1 MQFSHIIAAAAA
13 MAVSASAVQVS
24 WDAGYDQADRSLTQ
38 VSCSDGQHGLM
49 SRFSTQG
56 SLPNFPNIG
65 GAAAV
70 AGWNSPNCGT
80 CWALEYQ
87 GNKVKVLAIDHA
99 GDGFNIGQTAMNA
112 LTNGRAAELGHV
124 EAAVTQLSAWECGL

>member
-1 MQFSHIIAAAAA
+1 MQFSHIIAAAV

-24 WDAGYDQADRSLTQ
+24 WDAGYDQADRPLTK
-38 VSCSDGQHGLM
+38 VSCSDGQYGLM
-49 SRFSTQG
+49 PKYSTQG

-65 GAAAV
+65 GAAAI

-87 GNKVKVLAIDHA
+87 GNRVKVLAVDHA
-99 GDGFNIGQTAMNA
+99 GSGFNIGQTAMNA
-112 LTNGRAAELGHV
+112 LTNGRAAELGRV
-124 EAAVTQLSAWECGL
+124 EATVTQLSAGECGL